1 MDMKTLLE
9 KTLPELQKELA
20 RLRAQMQMLQARV
33 RTHEEKNV
41 RKLRALKK
49 DIARTLTVINKKRKD
64 T

>member
-1 MDMKTLLE
+1 MKTLLE